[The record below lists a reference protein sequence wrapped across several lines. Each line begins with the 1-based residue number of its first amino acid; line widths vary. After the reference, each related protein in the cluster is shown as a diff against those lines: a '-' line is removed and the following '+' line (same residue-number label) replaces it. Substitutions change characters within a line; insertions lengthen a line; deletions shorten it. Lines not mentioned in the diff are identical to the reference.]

1 MRSVVIIN
9 AGSGGQASVIYDA
22 CIAAEMPVAGWLS
35 EDAPAS
41 RSEAI
46 GQIEARNPGSAFLRL
61 GDLSLLDN
69 REFIAQFAII
79 VGAGSAQ
86 FRRTLLLKVLG
97 YGGILATV
105 CHPMSTLSR
114 SATLG
119 AGSFLAAGAVVGA
132 HATVG
137 RFCIVNTGAP
147 IDHDNTIADGVNIA
161 PGVHFAGNVHVE
173 EDAFIG
179 VGASVAPGIR
189 IGARATI
196 GAGAVVIRD
205 VAPDTTVVGNPAK
218 PLVKG

>member
-1 MRSVVIIN
+1 MRSVVIVN

-22 CIAAEMPVAGWLS
+22 CVASETPVAGWLGADS
-35 EDAPAS
+35 
-41 RSEAI
+41 
-46 GQIEARNPGSAFLRL
+46 QARNPGNALIRL
-61 GDLSLLDN
+61 GDLALLDN

-79 VGAGSAQ
+79 VGAGSAE
-86 FRRTLLLKVLG
+86 FRRTLSLKVLG

-132 HATVG
+132 NATVG
-137 RFCIVNTGAP
+137 RFCIVNTGAT
-147 IDHDNTIADGVNIA
+147 IDHDNVIADGVNIA
-161 PGVHFAGNVHVE
+161 PGAHFAGNVHVE

-179 VGASVAPGIR
+179 VGASVAPGVR
-189 IGARATI
+189 IGARATV

-218 PLVKG
+218 VLEKR